1 MAIACAVAFTWQAT
15 PILCTA
21 LVSALAPV
29 LPLIGLAFVSLLL
42 LVLVITIIVS
52 TAWGIGEVC
61 DRRRYHK
68 ARQEFR
74 ELQLERYR
82 SRLPRASRY
91 RHTDADLRSVRPR
104 VFHRRA
110 D

>member
-15 PILCTA
+15 PILYTA

-29 LPLIGLAFVSLLL
+29 LPLIGLAFVSLML

-52 TAWGIGEVC
+52 TVWGIGEVC
-61 DRRRYHK
+61 DRRGYHK
-68 ARQEFR
+68 ARQAFR

-110 D
+110 G